1 MYIER
6 LTKEQLFDLTKK
18 CLLIHKARNL
28 NVKRI
33 EILDA
38 TKKGIPVLAIDNND
52 NDIGYYILGDFKV
65 EKYYFGKMLNPIK
78 YTDIMIKHFGE
89 EYADSLLKYYNINPN
104 TIKNIYSLPTDWEDK

>member
-38 TKKGIPVLAIDNND
+38 TKKGIPVLVIDNND
-52 NDIGYYILGDFKV
+52 NDIGYYILGD
-65 EKYYFGKMLNPIK
+65 LR
-78 YTDIMIKHFGE
+78 
-89 EYADSLLKYYNINPN
+89 L
-104 TIKNIYSLPTDWEDK
+104 KNITLVKCLIQLDIQIL

>member
-1 MYIER
+1 MYIQR
-6 LTKEQLFDLTKK
+6 LTPEQLFELVKK
-18 CLLIHKARNL
+18 CLLVHKGRNI
-28 NVKRI
+28 NIEKI

-38 TKKGIPVLAIDNND
+38 TKKGIPVLVVDNND

-89 EYADSLLKYYNINPN
+89 EYADNLLKHNNINPN
-104 TIKNIYSLPTDWEDK
+104 TIKNIYSLPTGWEDK